1 MCVGC
6 QANPRHRPP
15 RAVAELTSLGPHDRH
30 PHHEQAQR
38 PYKVGP
44 GASLKA
50 KGTPS
55 PLKEREGRERVHHG
69 CVKQVGWYQ
78 TSGAGAGG
86 WLRSPEGVGWVG
98 GRISNTLLLSG

>member
-44 GASLKA
+44 RASLKA

-55 PLKEREGRERVHHG
+55 PLEEREGRESSPQLCEASGLVFFKVGPQERGRVGG
-69 CVKQVGWYQ
+69 CVPQ
-78 TSGAGAGG
+78 
-86 WLRSPEGVGWVG
+86 RE
-98 GRISNTLLLSG
+98 